1 MLTQVPSNR
10 NRGQMVSNLWSGKI
24 PYICANGNNP
34 AFLEDF
40 GKTPEYGIL

>member
-1 MLTQVPSNR
+1 
-10 NRGQMVSNLWSGKI
+10 MVSNLWSGKI

-40 GKTPEYGIL
+40 GKTPEYGSSDGCGHSIASHTNY